1 MAVQPFS
8 AGERK
13 AIAAAISRAEERTSG
28 EIVVVVT
35 SASDGYRSFA
45 VMWAAILALAVS
57 LPLIHFTQWPIEHI
71 YLAQLGVFLAGFLL
85 SQGEAFRLAVTPRS
99 VQRARAHHKAAEQF
113 LAQNMHTTEGRTG
126 VLIFVSFAE
135 RFAEVIADEAIYS
148 KVSPQVWEATVQD
161 LTAHIGRGEIMEGFL
176 KAIAASG
183 ELLAEHFP
191 PGVGDCNELPN
202 HLIVLDAERRA

>member
-1 MAVQPFS
+1 MAGQPFS
-8 AGERK
+8 AEERK
-13 AIAAAISRAEERTSG
+13 AIASAISRAEEGTSG

-45 VMWAAILALAVS
+45 VMWAAILALAVP

-71 YLAQLGVFLAGFLL
+71 CLAQLGVFLAGFLL
-85 SQGEAFRLAVTPRS
+85 SHFEAFRLAVTPGW
-99 VQRARAHHKAAEQF
+99 VQRARAHHKAVEQF

-135 RFAEVIADEAIYS
+135 HFAEVIADEAIYS
-148 KVSPQVWEATVQD
+148 KVTPKVWEEIING
-161 LTAHIGRGEIMEGFL
+161 LTADIGRGETMEGFL
-176 KAIAASG
+176 KTIAASG

-202 HLIVLDAERRA
+202 HLIVLDAERRV